1 MLAPK
6 IKTVNVVFRVVVL
19 VYHAGKRVWPVCPNA
34 GV

>member
-19 VYHAGKRVWPVCPNA
+19 VYHAEKRVWPGCLDA